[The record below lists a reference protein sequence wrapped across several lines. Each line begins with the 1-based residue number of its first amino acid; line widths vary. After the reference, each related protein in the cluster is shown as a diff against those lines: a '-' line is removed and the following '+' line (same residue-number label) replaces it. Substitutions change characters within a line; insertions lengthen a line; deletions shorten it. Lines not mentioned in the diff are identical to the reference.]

1 MFENNDKW
9 KRAARPPHFPKSC
22 RQTGMWLPMAYIN
35 DYGGTLDYDQISH
48 KNQDF
53 QYNQNM
59 DQYQI
64 LDLKKNISTT
74 AL

>member
-9 KRAARPPHFPKSC
+9 KWAARPPHFPKSC

-48 KNQDF
+48 EKSRFPIQSEYGSISNLGFEKKIF
-53 QYNQNM
+53 QP
-59 DQYQI
+59 
-64 LDLKKNISTT
+64 L
-74 AL
+74 

>member
-1 MFENNDKW
+1 
-9 KRAARPPHFPKSC
+9 
-22 RQTGMWLPMAYIN
+22 MWLPMAYIN

-48 KNQDF
+48 KNQYF

-64 LDLKKNISTT
+64 LDLKKYISTT
-74 AL
+74 LEKFLTLA

>member
-1 MFENNDKW
+1 
-9 KRAARPPHFPKSC
+9 
-22 RQTGMWLPMAYIN
+22 MWLPMAYIN

-64 LDLKKNISTT
+64 LDLKNIFQPLWKKFLTL
-74 AL
+74 A